1 MIRII
6 TILLLISACK
16 VMFSQMVLTEQ
27 QVIDSILN
35 KNFAILNASLKFE
48 SQKSLQKTAW
58 NISDPEVYVVQDP
71 FESLILTIDQ
81 NFDFPTQ
88 YIKQSQLN
96 REKITL
102 TGKEFAQTKN
112 EIRKNIRLLYLQAQ
126 YVSAKLNY
134 FQKQDSAFQKIKDAS
149 VRSFN
154 AGNLNYLE
162 KISAETKSGEVKLQ
176 YEITK
181 NELLILHQQIS
192 ILTGIENKFVVAKI
206 EKLATPNVSIDIL
219 TNPAYAVAQQNINV
233 SRKQYE
239 AIRSQALP
247 DILLGY
253 SIPLEEE
260 AVYFPA
266 FKAGIS
272 IPLWFNSYS
281 GYNSAA
287 KNEIIIA
294 ENNLRA
300 EEQSLQQQK
309 FTAISNFFKN
319 KLAIRYYETEG
330 SNNANEITKSA
341 TRLYETG
348 EIDLI
353 NFLRTLNDGFEI
365 QLNYLEALLNYN
377 ISVIEIDY
385 LNGN

>member
-1 MIRII
+1 
-6 TILLLISACK
+6 
-16 VMFSQMVLTEQ
+16 MFSQMVLTEQ

-35 KNFAILNASLKFE
+35 KNFAILNASLKIE

>member
-1 MIRII
+1 MVAAWQM
-6 TILLLISACK
+6 T
-16 VMFSQMVLTEQ
+16 FSQVVITEQ
-27 QVIDSILN
+27 QVIDSILI
-35 KNFAILNASLKFE
+35 KNYAVTNALLKIE

-58 NISDPEVYVVQDP
+58 NISDPEVYVEQAP

-102 TGKEFAQTKN
+102 TGKEFSQTKN

-126 YVSAKLNY
+126 YVSSKLNY
-134 FQKQDSAFQKIKDAS
+134 IQKQDSAFQKIKDAS
-149 VRSFN
+149 VLSFN

-162 KISAETKSGEVKLQ
+162 KISAEAKSGDVKLQ
-176 YEITK
+176 FESVK
-181 NELLILHQQIS
+181 NELLMLNQQIS
-192 ILTGIENKFVVAKI
+192 LLTGIENNFVVAKI
-206 EKLATPNVSIDIL
+206 DKLATPNVSIDIL
-219 TNPAYAVAQQNINV
+219 SNPAYVVAQQNINV
-233 SRKQYE
+233 SQKQYE

-247 DILLGY
+247 NILLGY
-253 SIPLEEE
+253 SMPLKEE
-260 AVYFPA
+260 AVYVPA

-287 KNEIIIA
+287 KNEIIMA
-294 ENNLRA
+294 ENNLRT

-319 KLAIRYYETEG
+319 ELAIRYYETQG
-330 SNNANEITKSA
+330 LNNANEITKAA
-341 TRLYETG
+341 TRLYESG

-353 NFLRTLNDGFEI
+353 NFLRTMNDGFEI
-365 QLNYLEALLNYN
+365 QLSYLEALLNYN